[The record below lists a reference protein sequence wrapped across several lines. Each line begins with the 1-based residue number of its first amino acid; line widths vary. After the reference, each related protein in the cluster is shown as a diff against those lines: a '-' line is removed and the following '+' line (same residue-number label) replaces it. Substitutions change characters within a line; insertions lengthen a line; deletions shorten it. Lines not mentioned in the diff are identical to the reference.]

1 MTTLTD
7 VIEVVAAL
15 GSSFAAGP
23 TLEPVENAAAA
34 RSARN
39 YPHLL
44 AEALGCRL
52 VDLTVSGAT
61 TSGILDSPQVVLTGE
76 EFPPQIQGLP
86 EDADLVTVTAGGNDL
101 KLIGSLY
108 KTALDRMDPDG
119 PLRRA
124 FGDRLP
130 ATLAPATD
138 DQVDAVAVQLAR
150 IVTEVRARAP
160 RARVVL
166 VDYLSVVNLD
176 YTRPDAALD
185 TATLRVVADL
195 QTALARAHVRAAD
208 LADADLLPMST
219 LSADHALGSPQPWVR
234 GFVPSRESMRG
245 SFHPNARGMQA
256 VADAL
261 LELLGRGPLTR

>member
-1 MTTLTD
+1 MTSTD
-7 VIEVVAAL
+7 AIEVFAAM

-44 AEALGCRL
+44 AEALGCQL

-61 TSGILDSPQVVLTGE
+61 TATILDTPHVVLTGE

-86 EDADLVTVTAGGNDL
+86 TDADLVSVTAGGNDL
-101 KLIGSLY
+101 KLIGSLFR
-108 KTALDRMDPDG
+108 TSLERMDPDG

-124 FGDRLP
+124 FGNRLP
-130 ATLAPATD
+130 VNLTPATED
-138 DQVDAVAVQLAR
+138 KVDAVATGLAR
-150 IVTEVRARAP
+150 IVSEVRARAP

-176 YTRPDAALD
+176 HTRPDAALD
-185 TATLRVVADL
+185 AETLQVVAGL

-208 LADADLLPMST
+208 LTGADLLPMST
-219 LSADHALGSPQPWVR
+219 LSADHALGSPDPWVN
-234 GFVPSRESMRG
+234 GFVSSREGMRG
-245 SFHPNARGMQA
+245 SFHPNTRGMQA

-261 LELLGRGPLTR
+261 LQHLGRVPLTR